1 MRDQQADDGVDDGR
15 DGQEIYRHIFMR
27 LMTLGQASYRNMQ
40 EATDRLSQ
48 EILALTDRRASFTLS
63 PQTPT
68 YEEEKAPYALS
79 LPVCFRDKWYG
90 RLQIAGLDGQPTL
103 PALPHSITHLL
114 AEICGTVL
122 YTCDITIMVQQ
133 FREQFDLAAC
143 QPLTKREEQVLALMG
158 QRLSDLKIAQALFI
172 TVTTVH
178 TYQRNIYHKLGT
190 HGKQEAILVSWLQGM
205 FSPQMETQL

>member
-1 MRDQQADDGVDDGR
+1 MRDQQADDGR

-27 LMTLGQASYRNMQ
+27 LITLGQASYRNMQ

-68 YEEEKAPYALS
+68 YEGEKAPYALS

-103 PALPHSITHLL
+103 PAFPRSVAYPL
-114 AEICGTVL
+114 AEMCGWLLFICEITVFL
-122 YTCDITIMVQQ
+122 EQ
-133 FREQFDLAAC
+133 FRDRFDLAAC
-143 QPLTKREEQVLALMG
+143 QPLTKREEQALALMG

-178 TYQRNIYHKLGT
+178 TYQRNIYHKLGV
-190 HGKQEAILVSWLQGM
+190 HGKQEAILVGWLLGL
-205 FSPQMETQL
+205 FAPLAGA